1 MLRKKEYNRKQ
12 LIRKIM
18 SAVTLV
24 AVLYSC
30 ASIGRPDGGPIDE
43 TPPRFIGSSPVDG
56 ALNNNKPKISLVF
69 DEFIK
74 LEKAN
79 EKVVVSPP
87 QIQMPEIKASG
98 KRIHVNLL
106 DSLKPNTTYTIDFSD
121 AIVDNNEGNPLGNYS
136 FSFSTGETIDTLEVS
151 GTVLAAAD
159 LEPVKGMMVGLHVDL
174 DDSAFAKKPFDRV
187 SRTDSRGRFTI
198 RGIAPGKYHIFG
210 LMDGNQNYLYDSK
223 TEMIAFSDSIIVP
236 SMEAAMRQD
245 TLWKDTVTIDTI
257 KTVGYTRFLPDDI
270 ILRAFKGI
278 NDRQYLSKSERDK
291 ENHFVL
297 SFSAPADTLPTLK
310 GLNFDEKDAFIIETT
325 PRNDSIC
332 YWIKDSL
339 VYQMDTLEVQLDYL
353 YTDTLNQLVPKTD
366 TIYLANKLTREQR
379 EKLQKKANE
388 EKEKERKK
396 REKKGDTIRV
406 EPTKFLTMNVDAP
419 SAFDIYRNI
428 YLSFEEPI
436 ASIDTAA
443 IHMEVK
449 VDSLWQPAPFFFM
462 ADSLMPRQ
470 YQILADWQ
478 PEQEYQLTIDSLAF
492 TGIYGLHTDKVQQT
506 VKVKK
511 MEEYGTILLNIKGA
525 APNAIAELLDA
536 SGNVLRQ
543 QPVTVEGTAD
553 FYFLNPS
560 TKYYIRLFNDRND
573 NGVWDTGDYDK
584 KIQPEEVF
592 YFPKVWEMK
601 ANFEFEENWDVN
613 AIPVDKQKLDEIKK
627 QKPEE
632 TKKVQDRN
640 KERARK
646 LGR

>member
-1 MLRKKEYNRKQ
+1 MNWKKHKLPALLMLM
-12 LIRKIM
+12 I
-18 SAVTLV
+18 VV
-24 AVLYSC
+24 YSC
-30 ASIGRPDGGPIDE
+30 ASMGTPDGGPYDE
-43 TPPRFIGSSPVDG
+43 EPPKFVRSSPKPY
-56 ALNNNKPKISLVF
+56 ATNNKDKKIAIEF

-74 LEKAN
+74 LEKTS

-87 QIQMPEIKASG
+87 QLEQPDIKASG
-98 KRIHVNLL
+98 RRVLVNLM

-478 PEQEYQLTIDSLAF
+478 PEQEY
-492 TGIYGLHTDKVQQT
+492 
-506 VKVKK
+506 
-511 MEEYGTILLNIKGA
+511 
-525 APNAIAELLDA
+525 
-536 SGNVLRQ
+536 
-543 QPVTVEGTAD
+543 
-553 FYFLNPS
+553 
-560 TKYYIRLFNDRND
+560 
-573 NGVWDTGDYDK
+573 
-584 KIQPEEVF
+584 
-592 YFPKVWEMK
+592 
-601 ANFEFEENWDVN
+601 
-613 AIPVDKQKLDEIKK
+613 
-627 QKPEE
+627 
-632 TKKVQDRN
+632 
-640 KERARK
+640 
-646 LGR
+646 